1 MLVLVLRI
9 LQEKSAVGALGK
21 GGTKAAL
28 KIVKPLVKRIPIIG
42 GVLEFA
48 LSLLA
53 GEPVGKAAFRAVGSG
68 LGTWIG
74 GALGSLIPVP
84 FVGTA
89 IGAFIGGA
97 GGSELA
103 GTMYDAFFGGKTEVP
118 DSENKEESTVEKKEE
133 GGPVGDT
140 ETNVEKKLE
149 RTTFKT
155 STKKPGKVKIGKD
168 IGGAQRLKDAGFNKK
183 TIGYLINAS
192 NEMKRIPLIGSI
204 MGSAVDLLLGQK
216 PEKSMLQSFSTN
228 IVALN
233 DFATVDEVNQ
243 GSLTES
249 FCLRVQ
255 CKLVVK
261 SLDLL
266 MVQEQLQVKETL
278 LQVLY

>member
-1 MLVLVLRI
+1 M
-9 LQEKSAVGALGK
+9 
-21 GGTKAAL
+21 
-28 KIVKPLVKRIPIIG
+28 
-42 GVLEFA
+42 
-48 LSLLA
+48 A

-103 GTMYDAFFGGKTEVP
+103 GIPRPVNFVPGLGLPFFIAHLGKSMYDAFFGGKTEVP

-155 STKKPGKVKIGKD
+155 
-168 IGGAQRLKDAGFNKK
+168 FH
-183 TIGYLINAS
+183 
-192 NEMKRIPLIGSI
+192 
-204 MGSAVDLLLGQK
+204 
-216 PEKSMLQSFSTN
+216 
-228 IVALN
+228 
-233 DFATVDEVNQ
+233 
-243 GSLTES
+243 
-249 FCLRVQ
+249 
-255 CKLVVK
+255 
-261 SLDLL
+261 
-266 MVQEQLQVKETL
+266 KETR
-278 LQVLY
+278 